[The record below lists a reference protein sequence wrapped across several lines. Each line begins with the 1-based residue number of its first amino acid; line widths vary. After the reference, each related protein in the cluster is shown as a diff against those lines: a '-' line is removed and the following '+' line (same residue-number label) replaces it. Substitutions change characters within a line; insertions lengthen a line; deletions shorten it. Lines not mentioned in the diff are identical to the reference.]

1 VEVDVEVLASGKLEC
16 SGQHEYIS
24 QCRIVMVVI
33 CNNIVFL
40 SNLYECRRCITIT
53 VPPLICIFTP
63 IIVIHLPCSYKFD
76 KNTMLL
82 KIKIIT
88 ILQRDVLVLRTTFKS
103 STSLHFNIHLHKTL
117 KS

>member
-24 QCRIVMVVI
+24 RCRIVMIVI

-40 SNLYECRRCITIT
+40 SNLYGHTRFITIT
-53 VPPLICIFTP
+53 ISPLICIFTP
-63 IIVIHLPCSYKFD
+63 VIVIHLLCSYKFD

-82 KIKIIT
+82 KITIIT
-88 ILQRDVLVLRTTFKS
+88 ILQRDVLALPTTFKS
-103 STSLHFNIHLHKTL
+103 SPSLHFNIHLHKTL